1 MKALCPY
8 DENFRLCLHISP
20 WLYYDKKQP
29 NIFRQIQGGSSL
41 RIRVHYVSPKG
52 SAEQVAEA
60 IARAVKCVKEPLL
73 PAYMPENV
81 KLMFLGCEGNKADKV
96 TMDFIASLTPNRV
109 ANAALFHCG
118 KDQQALSQ
126 MRKAL
131 NDKGIQVLDMTLTTP
146 LKGLFGGG
154 PTQADLERARQ
165 FAEDCVH
172 SLT

>member
-1 MKALCPY
+1 MKIFGYAA
-8 DENFRLCLHISP
+8 HKP

-29 NIFRQIQGGSSL
+29 NIFRRYRGDRRENTCALRQPQRLCGAGGGGH
-41 RIRVHYVSPKG
+41 R
-52 SAEQVAEA
+52 
-60 IARAVKCVKEPLL
+60 RAVKCVKEPLL

-131 NDKGIQVLDMTLTTP
+131 KDKGIQVLDMTLTTP

-165 FAEDCVH
+165 FAEDCVN
-172 SLT
+172 SLA

>member
-1 MKALCPY
+1 M
-8 DENFRLCLHISP
+8 
-20 WLYYDKKQP
+20 
-29 NIFRQIQGGSSL
+29 

-165 FAEDCVH
+165 FAEDCVN
-172 SLT
+172 SLA